1 MEDKNISDIVKSVKE
16 QAEFEDTELFDED
29 YEESDLRD
37 EIWND
42 LQDIGMDQA
51 KESELDY

>member
-16 QAEFEDTELFDED
+16 QAEFEDTELFDDD

-37 EIWND
+37 DIWND
-42 LQDIGMDQA
+42 LQDIAMDQA
-51 KESELDY
+51 KDRDLD

>member
-1 MEDKNISDIVKSVKE
+1 MEDKSIKDIANAIKE
-16 QAEFEDTELFDED
+16 QAEFEDTELFDDD
-29 YEESDLRD
+29 YEESDLED

>member
-16 QAEFEDTELFDED
+16 QAEFEDTELFDDD

-37 EIWND
+37 DIWND
-42 LQDIGMDQA
+42 LQDIAMDQA
-51 KESELDY
+51 KERDLDY

>member
-16 QAEFEDTELFDED
+16 QAEFEDTELFDDD

-37 EIWND
+37 DIWND
-42 LQDIGMDQA
+42 LQDIAMDQA
-51 KESELDY
+51 KDRDLDY

>member
-16 QAEFEDTELFDED
+16 QAEFEDTELFDDD

-37 EIWND
+37 DIWND